1 MIRKLVLEKADRIYH
16 IPSNVDDFLPKK
28 SKKKFIRHEIL
39 DLARFNWLNES
50 DNSSDSDNIGTASE
64 VDLQNLFNRTAD
76 WYKERFGAKIN
87 PTREIYVGGSIRQIL
102 VLFALAYLNPGD
114 LLLIPDPGIWHYR
127 AAAALASAEAVPYH
141 ILERNDCKPAL
152 SGFSESLIRVARG
165 MVLNSTHNPT
175 GQSLNKEDLTK
186 IVRIAGK
193 ENLILI
199 LDQAFEGLKED
210 NHSASLFSVPGG
222 RKVGLELYSYSYNFG
237 KPLPSLAFAIGQP
250 ALISSL
256 KNIASRLGIFPISK
270 QINDAVGTFDNYT
283 GTLSKLKTHYEYNRN
298 LADHLCEKLRIMPA
312 QIRQGPFYWAKLPG
326 RKQSRRFCRL
336 LYLRCGI
343 LAVPGIAFGE
353 NGEGFIRFSLTTQP
367 EVYEKAIAVSGG
379 FFKKTRKSDDG

>member
-1 MIRKLVLEKADRIYH
+1 MIRKLVLEKADRLYH
-16 IPSNVDDFLPKK
+16 LPSIVDDFLPRKTK
-28 SKKKFIRHEIL
+28 RKVIRHEIL
-39 DLARFNWLNES
+39 DLARFKWRNEP
-50 DNSSDSDNIGTASE
+50 DPQHNSNSLTAASE
-64 VDLQNLFNRTAD
+64 IDLQNLSQKTAD
-76 WYKERFGAKIN
+76 WYLERFGAKII
-87 PTREIYVGGSIRQIL
+87 PAKEIYIGGSIRQIL
-102 VLFALAYLNPGD
+102 VLFSLAYLNPGD

-141 ILERNDCKPAL
+141 LLERNDCKPAL

-186 IVRIAGK
+186 MVRTARK

-199 LDQAFEGLKED
+199 LDQAFEGFKEND
-210 NHSASLFSVPGG
+210 HSASLFSVPGG

-237 KPLPSLAFAIGQP
+237 KSLPSLGFAIGQP

-256 KNIASRLGIFPISK
+256 KHIASRLGILPISL
-270 QINDAVGTFDNYT
+270 QINDAIGVFDNY
-283 GTLSKLKTHYEYNRN
+283 LKRLNELKAHFAHNRE
-298 LADHLCEKLRIMPA
+298 LADQLCDKLRIMPA
-312 QIRQGPFYWAKLPG
+312 RIRQGPFYWAKLPG

-343 LAVPGIAFGE
+343 LVLPGIAFGE
-353 NGEGFIRFSLTTQP
+353 NGEGFIRFSLTPRP
-367 EVYEKAIAVSGG
+367 EVYEKAISVAGG
-379 FFKKTRKSDDG
+379 FFQKTRKSVDG